1 MNIDSII
8 GESVDSILL
17 GIAERVKARRLEQNL
32 TQREFSKRAGEGYD
46 AYRRFETSGE
56 ISLRNLVLC
65 SIVLDSSDEFVKL
78 FSEQSYQS
86 LDELLTNKQVKK
98 KKRASRNG

>member
-1 MNIDSII
+1 MDISII
-8 GESVDSILL
+8 INRSIDSILL
-17 GIAERVKARRLEQNL
+17 SIAERVKARRLEQNL
-32 TQREFSKRAGEGYD
+32 TQREFSKRAGVGYD
-46 AYRRFETSGE
+46 TYRRFETSGE

-65 SIVLDSSDEFVKL
+65 SIVLDSSDEFAKL
-78 FSEQSYQS
+78 FSVQSYQS